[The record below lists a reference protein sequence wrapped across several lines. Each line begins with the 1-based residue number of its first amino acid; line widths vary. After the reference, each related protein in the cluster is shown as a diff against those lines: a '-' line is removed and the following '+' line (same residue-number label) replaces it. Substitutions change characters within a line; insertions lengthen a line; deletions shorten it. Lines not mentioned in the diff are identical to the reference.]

1 MLFSLVL
8 SAQGVIFNIHLRRLV
23 LSQRDFKIPALI
35 LCIKYPMATSVW
47 GGKKGV
53 GAQGGEGGGGES
65 DAASCFVLEQ
75 LNRFGIR

>member
-1 MLFSLVL
+1 
-8 SAQGVIFNIHLRRLV
+8 
-23 LSQRDFKIPALI
+23 
-35 LCIKYPMATSVW
+35 MATSVW